1 MNCTCGHK
9 NVTASA
15 YIGSGI
21 ADLDQTLRLSR
32 LDATS
37 FKEFRMKKLFLASLL
52 GSTIALSNLA
62 MAADSDV
69 AALTAAAKAEGAVNS
84 VGMPDNWANWKGTWD
99 DLASKYGLKHIDTDM
114 SSAQEVA
121 KFDAEKD
128 NASADIGDVGA
139 AFGPIAAAKGVT
151 QPYKPST
158 WAQVPD
164 WAKDKDGHWAL
175 AYTGTIAF
183 IINKQLVKPGDEPH
197 SWADL
202 SKGKYKVAIGDVSTA
217 AQAANGVLSAALARG
232 GDETN
237 LAPGLQLF
245 TELAKQGR
253 LSLAN
258 PTIQTLEKGEVE
270 VGVVWDF
277 NGLSYREKID
287 PTRFDVLIPSDGSVI
302 SGYTTIINKYAKHPN
317 AAKLA
322 REYIFSDAGQ
332 INLARGNARP
342 IRAEHITLPDDVKA
356 KLLPNEQYKNV
367 KPIKDPAAWEKS
379 SKALP
384 QQWNE
389 QVIIEMQQ

>member
-1 MNCTCGHK
+1 
-9 NVTASA
+9 
-15 YIGSGI
+15 
-21 ADLDQTLRLSR
+21 
-32 LDATS
+32 
-37 FKEFRMKKLFLASLL
+37 MKKLFLASLL
-52 GSTIALSNLA
+52 GSSIALCTAA
-62 MAADSDV
+62 MAADTD
-69 AALTAAAKAEGAVNS
+69 LKTLEAAAKTEGTVNS
-84 VGMPDNWANWKGTWD
+84 VGMPDDWANWKGTWS
-99 DLASKYGLKHIDTDM
+99 DLATKYGLTHMDTDM

-151 QPYKPST
+151 QPYKTSQ
-158 WAQVPD
+158 WDQVPE
-164 WAKDKDGHWAL
+164 WAKDKDGHWML
-175 AYTGTIAF
+175 AYTGSIAF
-183 IINKQLVKPGDEPH
+183 IINKDLVKAGDEPH

-202 SKGKYKVAIGDVSTA
+202 LKPGAKYKVTIGDVSTA
-217 AQAANGVLSAALARG
+217 AQAANGVLAAAIAMK

-237 LAPGLQLF
+237 LQPGLQLF
-245 TELAKQGR
+245 TKLAQQKR
-253 LSLAN
+253 LSLGN
-258 PTIQTLEKGEVE
+258 PTIQSLEKGEVE

-277 NGLSYREKID
+277 NGLSYRDKID
-287 PTRFDVLIPSDGSVI
+287 VKRFDVLIPSDGSVI

-332 INLARGNARP
+332 INLARGHARP

-356 KLLPNEQYKNV
+356 LLLPNEQYKSV

-384 QQWNE
+384 QQWQE
-389 QVIIEMQQ
+389 QVIIEMN

>member
-1 MNCTCGHK
+1 
-9 NVTASA
+9 
-15 YIGSGI
+15 
-21 ADLDQTLRLSR
+21 
-32 LDATS
+32 
-37 FKEFRMKKLFLASLL
+37 MKHLLLASLL
-52 GSTIALSNLA
+52 GSAIALSTSA
-62 MAADSDV
+62 MAADTD
-69 AALTAAAKAEGAVNS
+69 LKTLEAAAKAEGAVNS
-84 VGMPDNWANWKGTWD
+84 VGMPDDWANWKGTWT
-99 DLASKYGLKHIDTDM
+99 DLTAKYGLVHMDTDM

-139 AFGPIAAAKGVT
+139 AFGPIATAKGVT

-183 IINKQLVKPGDEPH
+183 IVNKKLLHGSDVPTK
-197 SWADL
+197 WADL
-202 SKGKYKVAIGDVSTA
+202 KDGKYKVTIGDVSTA
-217 AQAANGVLSAALARG
+217 AQAANGVLAAAIAMK

-245 TELAKQGR
+245 TELAKQKR
-253 LSLAN
+253 LGINN
-258 PTIQTLEKGEVE
+258 PSIQSMEKGEVE

-277 NGLSYREKID
+277 NGLSYKAKMTNPD
-287 PTRFDVLIPSDGSVI
+287 DYVVLIPSDGSVI

-332 INLARGNARP
+332 INLANGNARP
-342 IRAEHITLPDDVKA
+342 IRAEHLTLPADVQA

-367 KPIKDPAAWEKS
+367 TPIKDPAAWEKT

-389 QVIIEMQQ
+389 QVIVEMQ